1 MSGAKEEFDELMRD
15 KERRTRHPEDD
26 RDDAQSF
33 LNLSDESDDDVTPPA
48 SVADPPRASMSSARS
63 TIPMKRYG
71 ANTGPKGVI
80 SDAQD
85 FQDSRRSQRASM
97 RSTSSL
103 ATQAQSLALHEQVL
117 PSEKIDEED
126 EFGLDGEDED
136 DFMKKWRQSRLKEM
150 QTGPKESHMHRNG
163 NGSSTRLFGSLTMVD
178 DIGYLDAV
186 EKSGPDTVVIVYIYD
201 DYVSWSSFSYLRLAT
216 DTAQSQVSDLIEKCI
231 RTLAGKHQDARF
243 IKLHYEDAQMEPMG
257 VPAIIAYRNG
267 DKFAGL
273 VPLIDEL
280 PDDSELNAI
289 TLETVFKKYVTERSD
304 NQKPA
309 DNAAQISDSA
319 MKCRWHIYS
328 SLQIHSLLDGLR
340 RP

>member
-1 MSGAKEEFDELMRD
+1 MSGAKEEFDELMRH

-26 RDDAQSF
+26 RDDARSF

-48 SVADPPRASMSSARS
+48 SVADPPRASMSSGRS

-85 FQDSRRSQRASM
+85 FQESRRSQRASM

-103 ATQAQSLALHEQVL
+103 ATQVQSLALHEQVL

-136 DFMKKWRQSRLKEM
+136 DFMKIWRQSRLKEM

-201 DYVSWSSFSYLRLAT
+201 DY
-216 DTAQSQVSDLIEKCI
+216 SQVSDLIEKCI

-289 TLETVFKKYVTERSD
+289 TLETVFKKY
-304 NQKPA
+304 
-309 DNAAQISDSA
+309 QI
-319 MKCRWHIYS
+319 
-328 SLQIHSLLDGLR
+328 LR
-340 RP
+340 